1 MIHHRPMH
9 WSRTRA
15 ITLLLLLL
23 PWGLSLAVPSPT
35 EQVRSTT
42 DRILAII
49 TDEARPIEERR
60 REIRKILSENMDI
73 QSISQSVLATKW
85 KEATP
90 EEKRGFVE
98 FFQQYIE
105 NTYLDPIESYR
116 DEEIEYTKEKVR
128 GERAVVST
136 IIHRR
141 DRPDLPVNYRLR
153 LKQDRWYLYDVE
165 IEGSSLINTYR
176 TTFTEIVRSDG
187 MEGLLDDLRHRV
199 ERYKERERHSPATE

>member
-1 MIHHRPMH
+1 MNPSRPLHR
-9 WSRTRA
+9 SLA
-15 ITLLLLLL
+15 LLLLLL
-23 PWGLSLAVPSPT
+23 TWSLALGAPSPT

-42 DRILAII
+42 DRVLALI
-49 TDEARPIEERR
+49 TDESRPIGERR

-73 QSISQSVLATKW
+73 QSISRSVLATRW

-116 DEEIEYTKEKVR
+116 DEEIEYTGEKVR

-176 TTFTEIVRSDG
+176 TTFNEIVRADG
-187 MEGLLDDLRHRV
+187 MEGLLDDLRQRV
-199 ERYKERERHSPATE
+199 ERYKKREGHSPAAE